1 MQQHLRYDPTSSI
14 GRRHPT
20 LAEHIPDKVP
30 NFDIWSAYLHP
41 AVNEP
46 LVPVREPGVPDAGKV
61 AATAVSLL
69 GWGDAGRLLD
79 TFRRTIWP
87 SVVTS
92 ELLQDLSTWKPNNQ
106 DVSDHSIMFSL
117 LTRLC
122 DIGCT
127 CRSCNTSLLS

>member
-1 MQQHLRYDPTSSI
+1 VRCGLGHTLLAAESDHGFSGPHRQAWRNAMQQHLRYDPTSSI
-14 GRRHPT
+14 GCRHPT

-46 LVPVREPGVPDAGKV
+46 LVPVCEPGVPDAGKV

-79 TFRRTIWP
+79 TFR
-87 SVVTS
+87 
-92 ELLQDLSTWKPNNQ
+92 
-106 DVSDHSIMFSL
+106 
-117 LTRLC
+117 
-122 DIGCT
+122 
-127 CRSCNTSLLS
+127 